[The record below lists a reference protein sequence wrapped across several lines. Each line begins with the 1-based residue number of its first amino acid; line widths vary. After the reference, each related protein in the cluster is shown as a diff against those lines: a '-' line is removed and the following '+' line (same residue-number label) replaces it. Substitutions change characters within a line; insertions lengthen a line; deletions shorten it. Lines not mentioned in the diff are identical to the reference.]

1 MFAGAALSEPHF
13 PPPPPS
19 AGPAKASRPA
29 ASEPSRAGKRHT
41 RGLVNGCA
49 ARGAT
54 RVGLHEGVGAVCV
67 CAFMQ
72 SCFYVCLR
80 ALFPLQMPAAAGR
93 QPPACCA
100 GTHVCVHIRAQM
112 HCGCRTARV
121 CAHPMNGSTS
131 STRVCTALIGAHT
144 PHKCAPLPVH
154 RSPRVQ
160 PYAFMHTCI
169 HTCAHTRVCT
179 RASSRG
185 SCTAVSTCGHCCI
198 LGSSSAP
205 KLLFPL
211 RPPTPRPNGPHVQP
225 QRLQR

>member
-1 MFAGAALSEPHF
+1 M
-13 PPPPPS
+13 
-19 AGPAKASRPA
+19 
-29 ASEPSRAGKRHT
+29 
-41 RGLVNGCA
+41 
-49 ARGAT
+49 
-54 RVGLHEGVGAVCV
+54 

-154 RSPRVQ
+154 PSPCVQ

-169 HTCAHTRVCT
+169 HTCAHVHPAGAATLPSALV
-179 RASSRG
+179 A
-185 SCTAVSTCGHCCI
+185 TAVFWAPALPQSCSFPSGPPPQDQIDPTCSLNVCRGNREAKA
-198 LGSSSAP
+198 GKEKGRFVTA
-205 KLLFPL
+205 
-211 RPPTPRPNGPHVQP
+211 N
-225 QRLQR
+225 